1 MEYQKIANL
10 IDDDTL
16 DQPSKFRT
24 RNWVEINDESR
35 GAYNVN
41 SQIKFK
47 TTMLKS
53 SLCDYSDAYILVKG
67 TISVN
72 NTAAQ
77 GAAANNTNKK
87 VIFKNCAPFT
97 NCISEINNTQID
109 NAKDIDIVMPM
120 YNLIEYSDN
129 YAKTTGS
136 IWQYCKDIPAR
147 NNNNE
152 ITEFTLVNTTDSF
165 KFKAKITGQTE
176 DDGTKDVEIMV
187 PLKYLSNFWR
197 TLEMPLIN
205 CEVNLILTWSSTCVL
220 ISTNI
225 PNQAAIFEITDT
237 KLYVPVVTLSTQENT
252 KFLQQLESGF
262 KRVIN
267 WNKYLS
273 KPELLA
279 QNPNLNHLVEPS
291 FQGVNRLFVLA
302 FENDNDGTSNE
313 QSYLPTVEIKDYNT
327 MINGENVFDQP
338 IKNTKVT
345 YDNIRKIA
353 TGQGDDYTTRCLLN
367 YPYFANTYKMFA
379 VNLSKQQALDA
390 DPRAIQQINFTANID
405 RAAANKSLLYSGR
418 SKRNYSRLFT
428 GNSKSIVNK
437 IIFNLNTYKCFA
449 LVSTTLIK

>member
-10 IDDDTL
+10 IDDTPN
-16 DQPSKFRT
+16 QPSKFRT

-35 GAYNVN
+35 GTYNVN

-47 TTMLKS
+47 TIMLKS

-67 TISVN
+67 TISVDD
-72 NTAAQ
+72 TAADD
-77 GAAANNTNKK
+77 AINNNNRK

-120 YNLIEYSDN
+120 YNLMEYSDN

-136 IWQYCKDIPAR
+136 LWQYCKDIPAR

-152 ITEFTLVNTTDSF
+152 IVVFTGNNLTDSF
-165 KFKAKITGQTE
+165 NFKAKITGQTG

-205 CEVNLILTWSSTCVL
+205 CEVDLILTWSSTCV
-220 ISTNI
+220 IVSTGNA
-225 PNQAAIFEITDT
+225 NQAATFAITDT

-252 KFLQQLESGF
+252 KFLQQLKSGF

-279 QNPNLNHLVEPS
+279 QNPNLNYLVEPN

-302 FENDNDGTSNE
+302 FENDNHRSSTRRYN
-313 QSYLPTVEIKDYNT
+313 LPTVEIKDYNI
-327 MINGENVFDQP
+327 MINGENFFDQP
-338 IKNTKVT
+338 IKNNKVT
-345 YDNIRKIA
+345 YANIRKIA
-353 TGQGDDYTTRCLLN
+353 IGQGGDYTTGCLLD
-367 YPYFANTYKMFA
+367 YPYFADTYKMIA
-379 VNLSKQQALDA
+379 VDLSKQPALDA
-390 DPRAIQQINFTANID
+390 DPRAIQQINFTANLD
-405 RAAANKSLLYSGR
+405 RA
-418 SKRNYSRLFT
+418 
-428 GNSKSIVNK
+428 GNTRVYFILEEAKEAILDFSQGTVKV
-437 IIFNLNTYKCFA
+437 L
-449 LVSTTLIK
+449 